1 MSAQDH
7 LSKLQFKYQHMRG
20 LNEHV
25 VEAGEDADHGHLS
38 WNASTGRISQ
48 VFVPES
54 MRRQGIA
61 TQLLNKAHEESDKR
75 GLVPPKH
82 SESRTTEGD
91 KWAQK
96 VTPGTKPASK
106 IVEDMEA

>member
-1 MSAQDH
+1 MSARN
-7 LSKLQFKYQHMRG
+7 LSKLQFNYQHMPG

-25 VEAGEDADHGHLS
+25 VEAGEEADHGHLS
-38 WNASTGRISQ
+38 WDAHTGRISQ

-61 TQLLNKAHEESDKR
+61 TQLWNKAHEEADKR
-75 GLVPPKH
+75 GIVPPKH
-82 SESRTTEGD
+82 SDVRTIEGD

-96 VTPGTKPASK
+96 VSPGTKPASK
-106 IVEDMEA
+106 IVEHMEG

>member
-1 MSAQDH
+1 MSKDN
-7 LSKLQFKYQHMRG
+7 LSNLQFNYEHLWRS
-20 LNEHV
+20 NEHV
-25 VEAGEDADHGHLS
+25 IDAGQDADHGHLS
-38 WNASTGRISQ
+38 WDASTGRIAQ

-61 TQLLNKAHEESDKR
+61 TQLWNKAHEEADKR

-82 SESRTTEGD
+82 SETRTVEGD

-96 VTPGTKPASK
+96 ITPGTKPASK
-106 IVEDMEA
+106 IVEDMED